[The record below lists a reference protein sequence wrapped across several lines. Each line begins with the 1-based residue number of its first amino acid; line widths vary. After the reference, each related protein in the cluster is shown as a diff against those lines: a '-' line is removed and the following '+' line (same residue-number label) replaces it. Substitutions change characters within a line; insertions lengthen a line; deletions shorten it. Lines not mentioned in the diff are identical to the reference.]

1 VRTLDR
7 YLLSEMILPFI
18 TGIFAIIVM
27 LVGNTLFQLVDEIL
41 KNNIP
46 LEMVGR
52 LIAYNIPALVVLTLP
67 VGVAISAAFAVNRLA
82 RDSELTAIRMAGVPL
97 RRIFLPIFA
106 VGAIVSAVSLWLGD
120 QIVPPAERAFA
131 RTQAEMVGFAIANS
145 PSLVSNRV
153 FTYQDYSF
161 YVRSA
166 QEIDSRHPDVLAAQ
180 GVTIFKSAAGPKD
193 FPVIITAQSATYD
206 HGVWTLKKPLFHLLD
221 SAGYTSAEFG
231 SATGTLN
238 LRIPMPNVDPDQS
251 VGFAG
256 TSDNYNMADLRQ
268 QIALLVST
276 GQNATKLEVDYQF
289 KMALPF
295 LCLAFALCAPPLA
308 LRFAR
313 AGSFMGIF
321 LSIVMVF
328 VAWNTLLLTKAFGVS
343 GHLDPFL
350 AAWAPDILFAGIG
363 LYLLRQAE

>member
-1 VRTLDR
+1 
-7 YLLSEMILPFI
+7 M
-18 TGIFAIIVM
+18 TGVFAIIVM

-41 KNNIP
+41 QNNIP
-46 LEMVGR
+46 LGMVAR
-52 LIAYNIPALVVLTLP
+52 LIAFNIPGLVVLTLP

-82 RDSELTAIRMAGVPL
+82 RDSELTAIRMSGVPL
-97 RRIFLPIFA
+97 ARIFLPIFV
-106 VGAIVSAVSLWLGD
+106 VGAVVSATSLWLGD
-120 QIVPPAERAFA
+120 QVVPPAERAFA
-131 RTQAEMVGFAIANS
+131 KTQAAMFGYAMANS
-145 PSLVSNRV
+145 PQLVSNRV
-153 FTYQDYSF
+153 FTYQNYSF

-166 QEIDSRHPDVLAAQ
+166 QPIDQQHPDILVAR
-180 GVTIFKSAAGPKD
+180 GVTIIKNAFGPRD
-193 FPVIITAQSATYD
+193 FPVIITAERATYD
-206 HGVWTLKKPLFHLLD
+206 HGIWSLNNALIHMLD
-221 SAGYTSAEFG
+221 SQGYTTAEVRSA
-231 SATGTLN
+231 SGTLN
-238 LRIPMPNVDPDQS
+238 FRIPMPDIDPDQS

-256 TSDNYNMADLRQ
+256 TSDNYNMADLRR
-268 QIALLVST
+268 QIALLINT

-295 LCLAFALCAPPLA
+295 LCLAFAICAPPLA

-328 VAWNTLLLTKAFGVS
+328 VAWNTLLLTKAFGAS

-363 LYLLRQAE
+363 IYLLRRAE